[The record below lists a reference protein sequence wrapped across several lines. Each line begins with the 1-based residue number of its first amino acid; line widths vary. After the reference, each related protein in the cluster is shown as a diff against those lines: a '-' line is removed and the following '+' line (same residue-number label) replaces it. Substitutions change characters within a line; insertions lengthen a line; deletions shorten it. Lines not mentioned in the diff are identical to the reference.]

1 MPEFM
6 CPLCG
11 HLHSI
16 RYYDPEDL
24 PLDIEGVT
32 KVGLGQGKGTKVV
45 DRHSL
50 LWDNDVSPKIVRR
63 VVTLCR
69 FFLDQKRITQN
80 EVKQSLGLTMTNPQN
95 TISLKEYNKLREDA
109 EALKVQADDE
119 RKRGDAEH
127 DRADNLQAKL
137 NSQKVAIKSYNI
149 IREDYESLRSQA
161 EIEGRRADG
170 ESSRAAN
177 LQAMIN
183 SLQKKVDNLETKLE
197 NAKSSNS
204 ELRRGLEESET
215 RVEEVNEVLDDL
227 IETIENSTSYE
238 FDPDLDSRE
247 EFIAEI
253 TRKLIEDNDALKA
266 DEENERR
273 RDLQAQ

>member
-1 MPEFM
+1 
-6 CPLCG
+6 
-11 HLHSI
+11 
-16 RYYDPEDL
+16 
-24 PLDIEGVT
+24 
-32 KVGLGQGKGTKVV
+32 VGGTKVI
-45 DRHSL
+45 DRYSIL
-50 LWDNDVSPKIVRR
+50 GDDDVTPKIMKR
-63 VVTLCR
+63 VLNLCK
-69 FFLDQKRITQN
+69 FFLDQKVITQN

-204 ELRRGLEESET
+204 ELRRELEESET

>member
-1 MPEFM
+1 M
-6 CPLCG
+6 G
-11 HLHSI
+11 
-16 RYYDPEDL
+16 
-24 PLDIEGVT
+24 
-32 KVGLGQGKGTKVV
+32 GTKVI
-45 DRHSL
+45 DRYSIL
-50 LWDNDVSPKIVRR
+50 GDDDVTPKIMKR
-63 VVTLCR
+63 VLNLCK
-69 FFLDQKRITQN
+69 FFLDQKVITQN

-204 ELRRGLEESET
+204 ELRRELEESET

>member
-1 MPEFM
+1 M
-6 CPLCG
+6 G
-11 HLHSI
+11 
-16 RYYDPEDL
+16 
-24 PLDIEGVT
+24 
-32 KVGLGQGKGTKVV
+32 GTKVI
-45 DRHSL
+45 DRYSIL
-50 LWDNDVSPKIVRR
+50 GDDDVTPKIMKR
-63 VVTLCR
+63 VLNLCK
-69 FFLDQKRITQN
+69 FFLDQKVITQN

-204 ELRRGLEESET
+204 ELRRELEESET
-215 RVEEVNEVLDDL
+215 RVEEANEVLDDL

>member
-1 MPEFM
+1 
-6 CPLCG
+6 
-11 HLHSI
+11 
-16 RYYDPEDL
+16 
-24 PLDIEGVT
+24 
-32 KVGLGQGKGTKVV
+32 
-45 DRHSL
+45 
-50 LWDNDVSPKIVRR
+50 
-63 VVTLCR
+63 
-69 FFLDQKRITQN
+69 
-80 EVKQSLGLTMTNPQN
+80 
-95 TISLKEYNKLREDA
+95 
-109 EALKVQADDE
+109 
-119 RKRGDAEH
+119 
-127 DRADNLQAKL
+127 
-137 NSQKVAIKSYNI
+137 
-149 IREDYESLRSQA
+149 
-161 EIEGRRADG
+161 
-170 ESSRAAN
+170 
-177 LQAMIN
+177 MIN

-204 ELRRGLEESET
+204 ELRRELEESET

>member
-1 MPEFM
+1 M
-6 CPLCG
+6 G
-11 HLHSI
+11 
-16 RYYDPEDL
+16 
-24 PLDIEGVT
+24 
-32 KVGLGQGKGTKVV
+32 GTKVI
-45 DRHSL
+45 DRYSIL
-50 LWDNDVSPKIVRR
+50 GDDDVTPKIMKR
-63 VVTLCR
+63 VLNLCK
-69 FFLDQKRITQN
+69 FFLDQKVITQN